1 MEIKKIQKM
10 RDDDN
15 NNDNSYGN
23 TGKKSKNTFIM
34 ATVAL
39 TRINTF
45 TTHSFK

>member
-1 MEIKKIQKM
+1 M

-34 ATVAL
+34 TTVAL
-39 TRINTF
+39 TTINTF
-45 TTHSFK
+45 TTYSYDK